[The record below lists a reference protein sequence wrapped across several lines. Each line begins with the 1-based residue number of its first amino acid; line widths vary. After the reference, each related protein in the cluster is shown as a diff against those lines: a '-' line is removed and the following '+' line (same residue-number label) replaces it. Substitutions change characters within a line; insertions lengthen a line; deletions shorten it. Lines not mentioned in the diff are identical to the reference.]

1 MKNKK
6 RVYDASDCG
15 TGKTFVQIM
24 DFTERRRNGGKCALV
39 FGTKS
44 ILDVAWKA
52 DFEKFAPD
60 MRISVAY
67 AENREEAFKADVDVY
82 ITNAD
87 ATVWVAKQKPS
98 FFKRFDTLIVDEG
111 TWCKHHTAQR
121 SKALGKIAKHFEWR
135 RMLSGTPNT
144 NGVCDLWHQYLILDD
159 GVRLGKSYYAFRSAT
174 GTAEQVGPNK
184 HALKW
189 TDKPGIENVVG
200 ALIKDITIRHKFE
213 DCVDIPANFLRHV
226 DFTLAKKHQASYEEL
241 EAFSIATMDNKK
253 VSAVNAAVLYSKL
266 LQSCISEGTEVL
278 TNTGWKVIENITSND
293 QVWDGDNWV
302 NCDGLIDKQY
312 AKVIDCWGVLMTP
325 DHKVLTQKGWKNA
338 ESCEKLNRSNIQ
350 FPNSYISSW
359 DNKQKGYMALPMR
372 MREHGCSSKPKSTWH
387 KSFLQIMRMQTR
399 AFHTKTRKNITQT
412 FQSLDKN
419 AFKMFE
425 PMRQGLGKLRNA
437 RGNFLERMEQFSNIF
452 KRYGIELQTRINSGT
467 KGCGWPLQQRKLCMG
482 DCQTTIKQY
491 AFQPVHR
498 NTKRHNDSHSSC
510 RSFQNKESD
519 FICAPESRV
528 ECGKIAHVYD
538 ILNAGPNNRFLIRNN
553 KGYEFLVHNC
563 SGAVYDGTGEYALLD
578 TNRYQLVMD
587 LVQERQHSVVFFL
600 WQHQKDQL
608 MLEAEK
614 RGLRWSLIDGTVTKK
629 GERERIVNN
638 YQAGEYDVLFA
649 HPQSTAHGITL
660 TKGTATIWASPTNNL
675 EWWKQGLKRIHR
687 IGQTQK
693 TETIMVIA
701 KNTID
706 ERVWDALQGK
716 NVNLMNLLYEL
727 E

>member
-6 RVYDASDCG
+6 RVFDASDPG
-15 TGKTFVQIM
+15 SGKTFVQIT
-24 DFTERRRNGGKCALV
+24 DFTERRRKGGGCALV

-44 ILDVAWKA
+44 ILDVAWAA

-67 AENREEAFKADVDVY
+67 AENREEAFNTDVDVY
-82 ITNAD
+82 ITNID
-87 ATVWVAKQKPS
+87 AAVWVAKQKPE
-98 FFKRFDTLIVDEG
+98 FFKKFDTLIVDES
-111 TWCKHHTAQR
+111 TTIKHHTAQR
-121 SKALGKIAKHFEWR
+121 SKAIGKIAKHFDYR
-135 RMLSGTPNT
+135 RLLSGTPNT

-241 EAFSIATMDNKK
+241 EAFSIATMGNKK
-253 VSAVNAAVLYSKL
+253 VSAVNAAVLYGKL
-266 LQSCISEGTEVL
+266 LQS
-278 TNTGWKVIENITSND
+278 
-293 QVWDGDNWV
+293 
-302 NCDGLIDKQY
+302 
-312 AKVIDCWGVLMTP
+312 A
-325 DHKVLTQKGWKNA
+325 
-338 ESCEKLNRSNIQ
+338 
-350 FPNSYISSW
+350 
-359 DNKQKGYMALPMR
+359 
-372 MREHGCSSKPKSTWH
+372 
-387 KSFLQIMRMQTR
+387 
-399 AFHTKTRKNITQT
+399 
-412 FQSLDKN
+412 
-419 AFKMFE
+419 
-425 PMRQGLGKLRNA
+425 
-437 RGNFLERMEQFSNIF
+437 
-452 KRYGIELQTRINSGT
+452 
-467 KGCGWPLQQRKLCMG
+467 
-482 DCQTTIKQY
+482 
-491 AFQPVHR
+491 
-498 NTKRHNDSHSSC
+498 
-510 RSFQNKESD
+510 
-519 FICAPESRV
+519 
-528 ECGKIAHVYD
+528 
-538 ILNAGPNNRFLIRNN
+538 
-553 KGYEFLVHNC
+553 

-629 GERERIVNN
+629 GERERIVKA
-638 YQAGEYDVLFA
+638 YQEGKYDVLFA

-660 TKGTATIWASPTNNL
+660 TRGTATIWASPTNNL

>member
-1 MKNKK
+1 MRNRK

-15 TGKTFVQIM
+15 TGKTFVQII

-121 SKALGKIAKHFEWR
+121 SKALAKIAKHFEWR

-159 GVRLGKSYYAFRSAT
+159 GVRLGKSFFAFRSAT

-241 EAFSIATMDNKK
+241 EAFSIATMDKRK

-266 LQSCISEGTEVL
+266 LQS
-278 TNTGWKVIENITSND
+278 
-293 QVWDGDNWV
+293 
-302 NCDGLIDKQY
+302 
-312 AKVIDCWGVLMTP
+312 A
-325 DHKVLTQKGWKNA
+325 
-338 ESCEKLNRSNIQ
+338 
-350 FPNSYISSW
+350 
-359 DNKQKGYMALPMR
+359 
-372 MREHGCSSKPKSTWH
+372 
-387 KSFLQIMRMQTR
+387 
-399 AFHTKTRKNITQT
+399 
-412 FQSLDKN
+412 
-419 AFKMFE
+419 
-425 PMRQGLGKLRNA
+425 
-437 RGNFLERMEQFSNIF
+437 
-452 KRYGIELQTRINSGT
+452 
-467 KGCGWPLQQRKLCMG
+467 
-482 DCQTTIKQY
+482 
-491 AFQPVHR
+491 
-498 NTKRHNDSHSSC
+498 
-510 RSFQNKESD
+510 
-519 FICAPESRV
+519 
-528 ECGKIAHVYD
+528 
-538 ILNAGPNNRFLIRNN
+538 
-553 KGYEFLVHNC
+553 
-563 SGAVYDGTGEYALLD
+563 SGAVYDGSGEYALLD
-578 TNRYQLVMD
+578 KSRYQLVMD
-587 LVQERQHSVVFFL
+587 LVEERQHSVVFFL

-608 MLEAEK
+608 TAEAEK

-629 GERERIVNN
+629 GERERIVNA

-660 TKGTATIWASPTNNL
+660 TRGTATIWASPTNNL

-716 NVNLMNLLYEL
+716 NVNLTNLLYEL